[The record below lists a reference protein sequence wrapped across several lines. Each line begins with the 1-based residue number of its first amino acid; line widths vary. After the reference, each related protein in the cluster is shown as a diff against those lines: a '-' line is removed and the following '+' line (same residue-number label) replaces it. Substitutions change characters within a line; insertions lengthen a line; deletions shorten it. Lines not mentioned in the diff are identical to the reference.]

1 MSDLVIARFFAML
14 QRVSVGGC
22 GEHGVFNAF
31 DSCEQLHS
39 LRMSNLTIGAK
50 LTANNQ
56 QQSLFLAK

>member
-1 MSDLVIARFFAML
+1 ML